1 MKSRKQ
7 HTSLLTRT
15 EVRSLAKHLDILSL
29 FEFSNIV
36 NSSYDLQFILSTVL
50 RTLMGKFVISR
61 GMVFLSNNTR
71 DYTVVCVKGI
81 PPSTIGFSVA
91 ITPPPRTV
99 LSIDAAEKKRSPW
112 HRFLR
117 RHRQKIAIPLWI
129 NEKCIGVVTL
139 GERYGKKKSFTRV
152 ERELML
158 ALANLSA
165 FAIEKARMITE
176 LDALNKTLGRRVQE
190 LNTLFDVSKEFNI
203 GLNAPRV
210 LRLLTLSLLGQLG
223 VQQYAICFSTK
234 GMMHVVESK
243 GIGGEYLLEIL
254 NRLSALDTPVVVT
267 EMLQQR
273 RQRFDAA
280 ELLKMGIRALVPM
293 RVQNK
298 TLGLICLGKN
308 VRADTYSHEELQ
320 FLFSLASLASIAI
333 ENAHLLEEALEKQRI
348 EDELHIARDIQQALL
363 PAQLPSE
370 PTFECAAINIPST
383 DVGGD
388 YYDVIHLTDTEY
400 LFAIADVAGK
410 GIPASLLMAN
420 VQAALRALAPYCTS
434 TSATVMRVNDVVCS
448 NIRGGNKFITFFTGI
463 LNTKT
468 LELFYTN
475 AGHNPPLIVRS
486 NGTIL
491 RLAEGGVIMGVF
503 PNSTYEEE
511 SIKLLRGDVLV
522 LYTDGISEAMN
533 AREEEFTEEH
543 LEELLKNVRH
553 LSAKEILN
561 AVQTAVAHHVEKYP
575 QSDDITL
582 LVVKIR

>member
-1 MKSRKQ
+1 MKNRKQ

-15 EVRSLAKHLDILSL
+15 EVQSLAKHLDILSL
-29 FEFSNIV
+29 FEFSNVV

-50 RTLMGKFVISR
+50 RTLMGKFVVSR
-61 GMVFLSNNTR
+61 GIVFLSDKTT

-81 PPSTIGFSVA
+81 PDSTIGFSVA
-91 ITPPPRTV
+91 ISSPPRTV
-99 LSIDAAEKKRSPW
+99 LSIDTARRKRSPW
-112 HRFLR
+112 YQFLR
-117 RHRQKIAIPLWI
+117 RYHQKIAIPLWI

-165 FAIEKARMITE
+165 SAIEKARMITE

-203 GLNAPRV
+203 GLDAQRV
-210 LRLLTLSLLGQLG
+210 LRLLTLSLLGQMG

-234 GMMHVVESK
+234 GTMHFVENK
-243 GIGGEYLLEIL
+243 GIDGEQMLGVL
-254 NRLSALDTPVVVT
+254 NKLSALDTPVVVT

-273 RQRFDAA
+273 RQRLDAA

-293 RVQNK
+293 RVQNR
-298 TLGLICLGKN
+298 TLGLICLGKS
-308 VRADTYSHEELQ
+308 VRGDTYSQEELE
-320 FLFSLASLASIAI
+320 FLFSLASLATIAI
-333 ENAHLLEEALEKQRI
+333 ENAHLLETALEKQRI
-348 EDELHIARDIQQALL
+348 EGELHIARDIQQALL
-363 PAQLPSE
+363 PARLPSE
-370 PTFECAAINIPST
+370 SVFECAAINIPST

-388 YYDVIHLTDTEY
+388 YYDVIRLTDTEY

-434 TSATVMRVNDVVCS
+434 TSTTVMRINDVVCS

-475 AGHNPPLIVRS
+475 AGHNPPLLVRS
-486 NGTIL
+486 NGAIL
-491 RLAEGGVIMGVF
+491 HLEEGGLILGVF
-503 PNSTYEEE
+503 PNSTYEEKNV
-511 SIKLLRGDVLV
+511 KLFRGDVLV

-553 LSAKEILN
+553 LSAKEILG
-561 AVQTAVAHHVEKYP
+561 AIQTAVARHVQKHP

-582 LVVKIR
+582 LVVKVR